1 MIALKFL
8 EGKFVLDKLDLMTA
22 IFNEK
27 FETIDVDGKKKH
39 QIKEGLTKEESQI
52 IWLEL
57 WKLKNDIITT
67 ISAEYPEIGA
77 EK

>member
-1 MIALKFL
+1 MITLKFL

-27 FETIDVDGKKKH
+27 FETVDVDGKKKH
-39 QIKEGLTKEESQI
+39 QIKEGLTKEESQV

>member
-1 MIALKFL
+1 
-8 EGKFVLDKLDLMTA
+8 MTSV
-22 IFNEK
+22 FNEK
-27 FETIDVDGKKKH
+27 FETIEVDGKKKH
-39 QIKEGLTKEESQI
+39 QIKDGLTKEESQVL
-52 IWLEL
+52 WLEL

>member
-1 MIALKFL
+1 MKFL
-8 EGKFVLDKLDLMTA
+8 EGKFVLDKLDLMTSV
-22 IFNEK
+22 FNEK
-27 FETIDVDGKKKH
+27 FETIEVDGKKKH
-39 QIKEGLTKEESQI
+39 QIKDGLTKEESQVL
-52 IWLEL
+52 WLEL

>member
-1 MIALKFL
+1 MIVLKFL
-8 EGKFVLDKLDLMTA
+8 EGKFVLDKLDLITA

-27 FETIDVDGKKKH
+27 FETVEVDGKKKH
-39 QIKEGLTKEESQI
+39 QIKEGLSKDESQVV
-52 IWLEL
+52 WLEL

-67 ISAEYPEIGA
+67 ISAEYPDIGA

>member
-39 QIKEGLTKEESQI
+39 LIKEGLTKEESQI

>member
-1 MIALKFL
+1 
-8 EGKFVLDKLDLMTA
+8 MTA

>member
-1 MIALKFL
+1 VIALKFL